1 MATGYFC
8 LFVCLFVLVF
18 DWLYFCCCCYSF
30 SASSFSCEVFFV
42 WNVNLNVYTIYRYNI
57 YIKSSIEQLYI
68 IPEQFSCVEHSLIS
82 IFWSPTQPFEQFLA
96 WNLTLHRPKQGL
108 QSDHC
113 IKADPSEK
121 NDFDKGR
128 YKQIWDKS
136 GTTFNYDTLRE
147 KFVISPPSPPPS
159 THTHTPHPS
168 TLLSPVY
175 KRRKTI
181 KQTNML
187 ASPLFFSDT
196 EDIMIWR
203 KYQ

>member
-8 LFVCLFVLVF
+8 LFVCLFVCFSFRLALF
-18 DWLYFCCCCYSF
+18 SLLLLLFFC
-30 SASSFSCEVFFV
+30 SSFSCEVFFV

-57 YIKSSIEQLYI
+57 YIKSSIEQVYI

-128 YKQIWDKS
+128 YKS
-136 GTTFNYDTLRE
+136 GTNLE
-147 KFVISPPSPPPS
+147 QLS
-159 THTHTPHPS
+159 TMT
-168 TLLSPVY
+168 
-175 KRRKTI
+175 R
-181 KQTNML
+181 
-187 ASPLFFSDT
+187 
-196 EDIMIWR
+196 
-203 KYQ
+203 